1 MNDST
6 LALAQRKKRKTKW
19 FTHEAITAYLWLL
32 FPLAWWG
39 VFFLFAFVRGFV
51 FSFTNLT
58 ISISKISRFTFEQYT
73 RLFADDVFWTA
84 FRNTI
89 IWTLVMTAL
98 NNGLGLFV
106 AYLISRIHH
115 GQKAW
120 LTLLFWPTLVSAVIS
135 SQITTLV
142 FNPSDTGI
150 MNQIIAAF
158 GGKPLAWYND
168 PNLSL
173 FTLMII
179 PALLGFSSQ
188 MLIYYVAIEGIPKS
202 YVEAAIMDGA
212 STWQIF
218 EHIYVPSINSAILY
232 NCLLSIIGG
241 LQVIGPMQLITNGG
255 PSNSSMSITLYM
267 YNALIGG
274 ENGYA
279 CAIAVATLNVIML
292 LSILQIWLQ
301 HRISRSEEAL

>member
-1 MNDST
+1 MNGNT
-6 LALAQRKKRKTKW
+6 LAYSPRKRTKSKW

-32 FPLAWWG
+32 FPMAWWG
-39 VFFLFAFVRGFV
+39 VFFLFAFVRGV
-51 FSFTNLT
+51 AFSFTNLT
-58 ISISKISRFTFEQYT
+58 ISISKISRFTFEQYI
-73 RLFADDVFWTA
+73 RLFTDEVFWTA

-89 IWTLVMTAL
+89 IWTLVMTVL
-98 NNGLGLFV
+98 NNGLGLLV
-106 AYLISRIHH
+106 AFLISRIHH

-158 GGKPLAWYND
+158 GGTPLAWYND

-188 MLIYYVAIEGIPKS
+188 MLIYYVAIEGIPKN

-218 EHIYVPSINSAILY
+218 EHIYIPSINSAILY

-255 PSNSSMSITLYM
+255 PSNSTMSITLYM
-267 YNALIGG
+267 YNSLIGG

-279 CAIAVATLNVIML
+279 CAIAVVTLNLILL
-292 LSILQIWLQ
+292 LSALQIWMQ
-301 HRISRSEEAL
+301 HRASRSEDAL

>member
-1 MNDST
+1 MNEN
-6 LALAQRKKRKTKW
+6 ALARSPQKRKKSKW

-32 FPLAWWG
+32 FPIFWWG
-39 VFFLFAFVRGFV
+39 VFFLFAFVRGVV
-51 FSFTNLT
+51 FSFTDLT
-58 ISISKISRFTFEQYT
+58 ISISKISKFTFEQYN
-73 RLFADDVFWTA
+73 RLFADEVFWTA
-84 FRNTI
+84 LRNTI
-89 IWTLVMTAL
+89 IWTLVMTVL

-115 GQKAW
+115 GQKVW
-120 LTLLFWPTLVSAVIS
+120 LTLLFWPTLVSAVVS
-135 SQITTLV
+135 SQITTLI
-142 FNPSDTGI
+142 FDPSDTGI
-150 MNQIIAAF
+150 MNQIIMAF
-158 GGKPLAWYND
+158 GGTPLAWYND

-218 EHIYVPSINSAILY
+218 KHIYVPSINGAILY

-255 PSNSSMSITLYM
+255 PLDSSMSITLYM
-267 YNALIGG
+267 YNSLIGG

-279 CAIAVATLNVIML
+279 CAIAVVTLVLIVL
-292 LSILQIWLQ
+292 LSALQIWMQ
-301 HRISRSEEAL
+301 HRASHSEKAL